1 MKTSKIIFW
10 IIAIIVAGLVVYISI
25 DSLSQPGIERFEG
38 KYEELSSY
46 RNENN
51 TGPVIRVYA
60 IKALDSSKEWM
71 QEYGD
76 AQPHTKY
83 GRTVVFFFSSE
94 IDQEISLSPTDP
106 YIAIEMQSY
115 VIATY
120 LKSPMGDVNFT
131 EGYPK

>member
-1 MKTSKIIFW
+1 MIALVIW
-10 IIAIIVAGLVVYISI
+10 IAK

-51 TGPVIRVYA
+51 TGPVVRMYA
-60 IKALDSSKEWM
+60 VKALDSSKDWM
-71 QEYGD
+71 RKYGD

-83 GRTVVFFFSSE
+83 GRTVVFFFSNE
-94 IDQEISLSPTDP
+94 MDQEINLSPSDP
-106 YIAIEMQSY
+106 YFAEGMRRY

-120 LKSPMGDVNFT
+120 QKSPMGDVSFID
-131 EGYPK
+131 GYPK